1 MQDIGPDMEDL
12 LRKASANYPLKQSAD
27 RWDDI
32 ASGINQFTEPKT
44 AARSLRYKKLW
55 IVLGLLL
62 MFLFIQEFILKQKQI
77 ADQFYFPG
85 KQATGTQ
92 KNTVTASRYI
102 PGLENIKVVAEGDK
116 NKIIGSLNTK
126 NAIAL
131 RKAGMPA
138 AGDKVLNT
146 NQNKRAG
153 HADNTKVQ
161 LMESTYVLS
170 DLQPN
175 AVPYEHKL
183 KMAPQTKNR
192 LSARGIYFGLLAGPQ
207 FNTVKNQGLRKAGLS
222 AGIIAGYRFN
232 NKLSIET
239 GLWLSKKFYSTTGEH
254 FSMKEIGPAM
264 PAAMKVMEVDGSTR
278 FLEIPVNIR
287 LDVFQKRKQNIYTL
301 AGLSSHIIDQEAN
314 QYHTV
319 MNGTEEMMYGTY
331 KKNRSYFASS
341 LNLALGYEHTLGKH
355 NKLRIQPYVQ
365 LPLKGV
371 GVGSLQIRSA
381 GIHIGITR
389 QGD

>member
-12 LRKASANYPLKQSAD
+12 LRKASANYPLRQSAD

-32 ASGINQFTEPKT
+32 ASRINQVTESQT
-44 AARSLRYKKLW
+44 GAGSSWYKKLW
-55 IVLGLLL
+55 IILGLLL
-62 MFLFIQEFILKQKQI
+62 MFLFIQEFILKEKDI
-77 ADQFYFPG
+77 ANQFNLHTNQSKPG
-85 KQATGTQ
+85 QNRTSQAV
-92 KNTVTASRYI
+92 NII
-102 PGLENIKVVAEGDK
+102 PNLENAKIVTGDDT
-116 NKIIGSLNTK
+116 NNFINPVNTK
-126 NAIAL
+126 NEVAL
-131 RKAGMPA
+131 RKVNLPA
-138 AGDKVLNT
+138 SDDKVPYTNENINT
-146 NQNKRAG
+146 VN
-153 HADNTKVQ
+153 ADITKVHMVGSSHE
-161 LMESTYVLS
+161 LGV
-170 DLQPN
+170 LQPN
-175 AVPYEHKL
+175 VFPYKQPL
-183 KMAPQTKNR
+183 IMAPQTKYR
-192 LSARGIYFGLLAGPQ
+192 LSARGVYYGLLAGPQ
-207 FNTVKNQGLRKAGLS
+207 FNSVKNQGLRKAGLS
-222 AGIIAGYRFN
+222 TGIITGYRFN

-264 PAAMKVMEVDGSTR
+264 PADMKVMEVDGRTR

-287 LDVFQKRKQNIYTL
+287 LDVFQNRRQNLYTL

-319 MNGTEEMMYGTY
+319 MNGTEEMLYGTY

-341 LNLALGYEHTLGKH
+341 LNLALGYEQTVGKH
-355 NKLRIQPYVQ
+355 NKLRIQPYLQ

-389 QGD
+389 QVE